1 MNEWATLRATRQRA
15 LRVALLP
22 CAGRGERSGAGGPKQ
37 YVAMHGCSVVHWALL
52 PFDSLHRQGH
62 IDGMTV
68 VLSADDGAYEAAVPS
83 DLRSRVHASRVGG
96 PTRAAS
102 VLAGL
107 QELHAQGLHDEDWVL
122 VHDAARCLVTADEL
136 LNLIEACEADPVG
149 GLLAHPVPDT
159 LKRGDAH
166 GRVQSTVPREQL
178 WAAQTP
184 QMFRLGVLRRAL
196 EQAMAAGVTV
206 TDEAS
211 AIEWAG
217 MQPRLVPGSADNFK
231 VTYPDDFERA
241 GHVLQRRAL
250 VGATRS

>member
-68 VLSADDGAYEAAVPS
+68 VLSADDVAYEAAVPPE
-83 DLRSRVHASRVGG
+83 LRARVHASRVGG

-107 QELHAQGLHDEDWVL
+107 QELHATRDIDVL
-122 VHDAARCLVTADEL
+122 LLPATTALGRLPPASFLAATTFE
-136 LNLIEACEADPVG
+136 
-149 GLLAHPVPDT
+149 
-159 LKRGDAH
+159 
-166 GRVQSTVPREQL
+166 
-178 WAAQTP
+178 
-184 QMFRLGVLRRAL
+184 FRQKQRL
-196 EQAMAAGVTV
+196 
-206 TDEAS
+206 DEA
-211 AIEWAG
+211 ALKAQLTLAG
-217 MQPRLVPGSADNFK
+217 
-231 VTYPDDFERA
+231 Y
-241 GHVLQRRAL
+241 
-250 VGATRS
+250 